1 MSHTRCVSRSKQV
14 EVSDIAKPEPNNFMT
29 SDPWEVN
36 MALKEISSADKPY
49 KSEKKPEVIDEW
61 SDRQMVWW
69 MVEYL

>member
-14 EVSDIAKPEPNNFMT
+14 EVSDIAEPEPNNFMT

-49 KSEKKPEVIDEW
+49 KSEKKPEVMDEW